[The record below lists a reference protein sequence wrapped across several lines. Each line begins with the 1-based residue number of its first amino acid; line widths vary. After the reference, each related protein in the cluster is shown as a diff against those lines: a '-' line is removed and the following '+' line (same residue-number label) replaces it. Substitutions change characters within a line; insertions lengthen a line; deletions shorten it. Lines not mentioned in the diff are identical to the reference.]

1 MADYTLS
8 AKVTAD
14 ISSLEKSFKSA
25 QDSAKSLQKSLD
37 SLDSGTGFKNLGSS
51 LDSVGSK
58 ISSVGDS
65 ISAVSDKVSSVG
77 DSMTAMFTAPI
88 VAGLISIVSATADI
102 EQSIGGVETLFKDS
116 SGTVIANA
124 KQAFSTVG
132 VSANQYMEQVT
143 SFSASLL
150 QSLGGDTAKAASYAD
165 RAMTDMADNA
175 NKFGTDIGSIQNAYQ
190 GFAKQNYTM
199 LDNLKLGYGGT
210 KEEMQRLI
218 SDASKMTDVQE
229 QLGITVDSSS
239 MSFDNVVNAISVMQQ
254 SLGIAGT
261 TSKEASTT
269 IWGSFNQMKAA
280 AIDFAATLG
289 QTDAD
294 VQAAFNNMYQSAV
307 TFANNVKGV
316 LQNIWDNLP
325 LTEFQKNLI
334 ATVAVA
340 GPVLAIFGRIG
351 GTIGGIT
358 EGFGDLAKGFGKL
371 SKWFGGLVT
380 SAGGLLPLLSGLIVP
395 LTIIAGVAVGIMAL
409 VEAFKQL
416 YANSES
422 FRNSIATLNETVSG
436 AFQQIVTAIQP
447 MIEPLKEMFSSIFD
461 ALVSLF
467 ETLLPYIIP
476 IITNIITIVAD
487 VITAIINIVTP
498 IITIISGIIQ
508 AMIDVISPIING
520 ILQVFVAVIEG
531 VTGLWS
537 AWSGTVGIIIEK
549 VAGKVQ
555 ELAGKIKDFLK
566 GAFDAVSGW
575 ASSIFGG
582 IADTITGAF
591 YGAMSGVKGIINSVI
606 NGMNGATGIMNK
618 IPGVSIP
625 KIPNLLHGTD
635 NWSGGFAR
643 MNEGG
648 RGELTYLPS
657 GTVVVPHDI
666 SMKYA
671 KEAGRSNNVVAI
683 SSGNDTSTILSAI
696 KSIADRP
703 TVLSVNGRRFAT
715 ATADDYSTVNSRN
728 DMIINR
734 MSGGL

>member
-37 SLDSGTGFKNLGSS
+37 SLDSGSAFKNLGSS
-51 LDSVGSK
+51 LDNVGSK

-88 VAGLISIVSATADI
+88 AAGLTSIVSATADI

-116 SGTVIANA
+116 AGTVIANA

-150 QSLGGDTAKAASYAD
+150 QSLGGDTNKAASYAD
-165 RAMTDMADNA
+165 RAMKDMADNA
-175 NKFGTDIGSIQNAYQ
+175 NKFGTDMESIQYAYQ

-218 SDASKMTDVQE
+218 ADASKMTDVQE
-229 QLGITVDSSS
+229 QLGVTVDSSS
-239 MSFDNVVNAISVMQQ
+239 MSFGNIVNAISVMQQ

-280 AIDFAATLG
+280 AVDFAATFG
-289 QTDAD
+289 QANADTDT
-294 VQAAFNNMYQSAV
+294 AFNNMYQSAM
-307 TFANNVKGV
+307 TFANNVKKV
-316 LQNIWDNLP
+316 LANIWDNLP
-325 LTEFQKNLI
+325 LAEYQKKLI

-340 GPVLAIFGRIG
+340 GPVLAILGRIG
-351 GTIGGIT
+351 GAIGGMASGIGAVT
-358 EGFGDLAKGFGKL
+358 KGFGSL
-371 SKWFGGLVT
+371 STWFGTLV
-380 SAGGLLPLLSGLIVP
+380 SNAGGLLPLLSQMAVP
-395 LTIIAGVAVGIMAL
+395 LLIIAGVAVGIMAL

-416 YANSES
+416 YSSSES
-422 FRNSIATLNETVSG
+422 FRNSVATLNETVSG
-436 AFQQIVTAIQP
+436 AFQQIMTAIQP
-447 MIEPLKEMFSSIFD
+447 MIEPLTEMFSSIFE
-461 ALVSLF
+461 AIVSLF
-467 ETLLPYIIP
+467 TTLLPIIIP
-476 IITNIITIVAD
+476 IITNIITVVAD

-508 AMIDVISPIING
+508 ATVDVISPIING
-520 ILQVFVAVIEG
+520 ILQVFATVIEG

-537 AWSGTVGIIIEK
+537 AWSSTVGGII
-549 VAGKVQ
+549 GKVTGVVQ
-555 ELAGKIKDFLK
+555 DAAGKIKDFFK
-566 GAFDAVSGW
+566 GAFDAVAGW

-582 IADTITGAF
+582 IANTITSAF
-591 YGAMSGVKGIINSVI
+591 SGAMSGVKGIINSVI

-671 KEAGRSNNVVAI
+671 REAGRSNNVVAI
-683 SSGNDTSTILSAI
+683 SSGNDTNVILSAI
-696 KSIADRP
+696 KSITDRP
-703 TVLSVNGRRFAT
+703 TVFNVNGRRFAV
-715 ATADDYSTVNSRN
+715 ATADDYSTVSNKR
-728 DMIINR
+728 DTIINR
-734 MSGGL
+734 MAGGQ

>member
-37 SLDSGTGFKNLGSS
+37 SLDSGSGFKNLGSS
-51 LDSVGSK
+51 LDNVGSK

-77 DSMTAMFTAPI
+77 ASMTGMFTMPI
-88 VAGLISIVSATADI
+88 VAGLTSIVSATADI
-102 EQSIGGVETLFKDS
+102 EQSIGGVETIFKDS
-116 SGTVIANA
+116 ASTVIANA
-124 KQAFSTVG
+124 KQAFATVG
-132 VSANQYMEQVT
+132 ISANEYMEQVT

-165 RAMTDMADNA
+165 RAMKDMADNA

-218 SDASKMTDVQE
+218 ADASKMTDVQE
-229 QLGITVDSSS
+229 QLGVTVDGTS
-239 MSFDNVVNAISVMQQ
+239 MSFGNIVNAISVTQASM
-254 SLGIAGT
+254 GIMGT
-261 TSKEASTT
+261 TAKEASTT
-269 IWGSFNQMKAA
+269 IWGSFNKMKAA
-280 AIDFAATLG
+280 ITDYQTALG
-289 QTDAD
+289 QSDSDTK
-294 VQAAFNNMYQSAV
+294 AAFDNMYQSAV
-307 TFANNVKGV
+307 NFATNVKGALKNV
-316 LQNIWDNLP
+316 WDNLP
-325 LTEFQKNLI
+325 LTEFQKTLI

-340 GPVLAIFGRIG
+340 GPVLFILGEIG
-351 GTIGGIT
+351 GSIGGIAI
-358 EGFGDLAKGFGKL
+358 GIGALAKGWGKL
-371 SKWFGGLVT
+371 ATGFGTMVT
-380 SAGGLLPLLSGLIVP
+380 NAGGLLPLLSGLVTP
-395 LTIIAGVAVGIMAL
+395 LLIISGVAVGIVAL
-409 VEAFKQL
+409 VTAFQNL
-416 YANSES
+416 YNSSES
-422 FRNSIATLNETVSG
+422 FRASVDTLVSTVQEKFG
-436 AFQQIVTAIQP
+436 QILAAIQP
-447 MIEPLKEMFSSIFD
+447 MIGPLQEAFTAIWE
-461 ALVSLF
+461 AIVGVF

-476 IITNIITIVAD
+476 IITNIISVVAD
-487 VITAIINIVTP
+487 VVTAVINIVTP
-498 IITIISGIIQ
+498 IVTVISGIIQ
-508 AMIDVISPIING
+508 AMVDAISPIING
-520 ILQVFVAVIEG
+520 IVQIFGAVIAG

-537 AWSGTVGIIIEK
+537 AWTGTVGGIIQQ
-549 VAGKVQ
+549 VSDKVQ
-555 ELAGKIKDFLK
+555 SVANNIKNFFK
-566 GAFDAVSGW
+566 GAFDAVAGW

-582 IADTITGAF
+582 IANTITGAF
-591 YGAMSGVKGIINSVI
+591 SGAMSGVRGIINSVI
-606 NGMNGATGIMNK
+606 NGLNGATGIMNK

-635 NWSGGFAR
+635 NWAGGFAR

-671 KEAGRSNNVVAI
+671 REAGQSNNVVAI
-683 SSGNDTSTILSAI
+683 SSGNDTNVILSAI

-703 TVLSVNGRRFAT
+703 TVLNVNGRRFAT
-715 ATADDYSTVNSRN
+715 ATADDYSTVNARN
-728 DMIINR
+728 DMIVNR
-734 MSGGL
+734 MRGGI

>member
-51 LDSVGSK
+51 LDNVGSK

-77 DSMTAMFTAPI
+77 DSMTAMFTGPI
-88 VAGLISIVSATADI
+88 VAGLTSIVSATADI

-116 SGTVIANA
+116 AGTVIANA
-124 KQAFSTVG
+124 NNAFATVG
-132 VSANQYMEQVT
+132 ISANEYMEQVT

-150 QSLGGDTAKAASYAD
+150 QSLGGDTAKAATYAD

-175 NKFGTDIGSIQNAYQ
+175 NKFGTDIETVQNAYQ
-190 GFAKQNYTM
+190 NFAKGNYVL

-210 KEEMQRLI
+210 KEEMQRLV
-218 SDASKMTDVQE
+218 SDTSKMTDIQE
-229 QLGITVDSSS
+229 QLGITVDGSSL
-239 MSFDNVVNAISVMQQ
+239 SFGNIVNAISVAQA
-254 SLGIAGT
+254 SLGIMGT

-269 IWGSFNQMKAA
+269 VWGSFNQMKAA
-280 AIDFAATLG
+280 VINYQASMG
-289 QTDAD
+289 QADAD
-294 VQAAFNNMYQSAV
+294 TKTTFDNMYQSV
-307 TFANNVKGV
+307 LTFANNVKAV

-325 LTEFQKNLI
+325 LTEYQKTLI

-340 GPVLAIFGRIG
+340 GPVLAILGRIG
-351 GTIGGIT
+351 GAIGGMASGIGAVT
-358 EGFGDLAKGFGKL
+358 KGFGSL
-371 SKWFGGLVT
+371 STWFGTLV
-380 SAGGLLPLLSGLIVP
+380 SNAGGLLPLLSGLVTP
-395 LTIIAGVAVGIMAL
+395 LLIIAGVAVGVVAL
-409 VEAFKQL
+409 VTAFKNL
-416 YANSES
+416 YNSSES
-422 FRNSIATLNETVSG
+422 FRASVDTLVSTVQEKFS
-436 AFQQIVTAIQP
+436 QILAAIQP
-447 MIEPLKEMFSSIFD
+447 MIEPIKEMFTAIWD
-461 ALVSLF
+461 AIVGVF

-476 IITNIITIVAD
+476 IITNIISIVAD

-508 AMIDVISPIING
+508 SMVDVISPIING
-520 ILQVFVAVIEG
+520 ILQVFAAVIEG
-531 VTGLWS
+531 ITGLWS
-537 AWSGTVGIIIEK
+537 TWSGTIGGIIQK
-549 VAGKVQ
+549 VTGVVQ
-555 ELAGKIKDFLK
+555 DGASKFKDFFK
-566 GAFDAVSGW
+566 GAFDAVAGW
-575 ASSIFGG
+575 ADSTFGG
-582 IADTITGAF
+582 IADTISSNF
-591 YGAMSGVKGIINSVI
+591 SKAMSGVKDIINAVI
-606 NGMNGATGIMNK
+606 NGMNSATGIMNK

-635 NWSGGFAR
+635 NWSGGLAR

-671 KEAGRSNNVVAI
+671 REAGRSNNVVAI

-703 TVLSVNGRRFAT
+703 TVLNVNGRRFAV
-715 ATADDYSTVNSRN
+715 ATADDYSTVSNKRDTIISR
-728 DMIINR
+728 MA
-734 MSGGL
+734 GGQ

>member
-37 SLDSGTGFKNLGSS
+37 SLDTGSGFKNLGSS
-51 LDSVGSK
+51 LDNVGSK

-88 VAGLISIVSATADI
+88 AAGLTSIVSATADI

-116 SGTVIANA
+116 AGTVMANA
-124 KQAFSTVG
+124 NKAFATVG

-165 RAMTDMADNA
+165 RAMKDMADNA
-175 NKFGTDIGSIQNAYQ
+175 NKFGTDMESIQYAYQ

-218 SDASKMTDVQE
+218 SDASKMTGIQE
-229 QLGITVDSSS
+229 QLGVTVDGTS
-239 MSFDNVVNAISVMQQ
+239 MSFGNIVNAISVMQQ

-280 AIDFAATLG
+280 AIDFSASLG

-294 VQAAFNNMYQSAV
+294 TKASFDNMYQSAL

-316 LQNIWDNLP
+316 LKNIWDNLP
-325 LTEFQKNLI
+325 LAEYQKTLI

-340 GPVLAIFGRIG
+340 GPVLSILGRIG
-351 GTIGGIT
+351 GAIGNIT
-358 EGFGDLAKGFGKL
+358 EGFGDLLKHIGSLASGFG
-371 SKWFGGLVT
+371 SLV
-380 SAGGLLPLLSGLIVP
+380 SDAGGLLPLLSQMAVP
-395 LTIIAGVAVGIMAL
+395 LLIIAGVAVGIMAL
-409 VEAFKQL
+409 VQAFQQL
-416 YANSES
+416 YANSEG
-422 FRNSIATLNETVSG
+422 FRNSVATLSETVSG
-436 AFQQIVTAIQP
+436 AFQQIMTAIQP
-447 MIEPLKEMFSSIFD
+447 MIEPLTEMFSSIFD

-467 ETLLPYIIP
+467 TTLLPIIIP
-476 IITNIITIVAD
+476 IITNIVTVVAD

-520 ILQVFVAVIEG
+520 IVQVFAAVIEG
-531 VTGLWS
+531 ITGLWS
-537 AWSGTVGIIIEK
+537 AWSGTVGGIIEK

-555 ELAGKIKDFLK
+555 EVAGKIKDFFK

-582 IADTITGAF
+582 IANTITSAF
-591 YGAMSGVKGIINSVI
+591 SGAMAGVRGIINGVI
-606 NGMNGATGIMNK
+606 NGLNSATGIMNK
-618 IPGVSIP
+618 IPGVSVP

-703 TVLSVNGRRFAT
+703 TILNVNGRRFAT

>member
-14 ISSLEKSFKSA
+14 ISSLEKSFQSA
-25 QDSAKSLQKSLD
+25 QDKAKSLQKSLD
-37 SLDSGTGFKNLGSS
+37 SLDSGTSFKNLGSS
-51 LDSVGSK
+51 LNNVGSK

-65 ISAVSDKVSSVG
+65 ISKVSDKVSSVG
-77 DSMTAMFTAPI
+77 DSMTGMFTAPI
-88 VAGLISIVSATADI
+88 VAGLTSIVSATADI

-116 SGTVIANA
+116 ANQVVMNA
-124 KQAFSTVG
+124 TQAFATVG
-132 VSANQYMEQVT
+132 VSSNEYMEQVT

-165 RAMTDMADNA
+165 RAMTDMSDNA
-175 NKFGTDIGSIQNAYQ
+175 NKFGTDIENVQNAYQ
-190 GFAKQNYTM
+190 GFAKANYTM

-218 SDASKMTDVQE
+218 SDASKMKDVQE
-229 QLGITVDSSS
+229 ELGVTVDAGS
-239 MSFDNVVNAISVMQQ
+239 MSFGNIVNAISVMQK
-254 SLGIAGT
+254 SLGVTGT
-261 TSKEASTT
+261 TAKEASSTV
-269 IWGSFNQMKAA
+269 WGSFNQMKAS
-280 AIDFAATLG
+280 AIDFAASLG
-289 QTDAD
+289 QEDAAVEVTFD
-294 VQAAFNNMYQSAV
+294 NMYQSAM

-316 LQNIWDNLP
+316 LANVWDNLP
-325 LTEFQKNLI
+325 LTEFQKTLI

-340 GPVLAIFGRIG
+340 GPVLAILGKIG
-351 GTIGGIT
+351 GAIGGMTSGIGALT
-358 EGFGDLAKGFGKL
+358 KGFGSISTGFGTML
-371 SKWFGGLVT
+371 SN
-380 SAGGLLPLLSGLIVP
+380 AGGLMPLLSGLTTP
-395 LTIIAGVAVGIMAL
+395 LLIIAGVAVGVVAL
-409 VEAFKQL
+409 VTAFQNL
-416 YANSES
+416 YNSSEE
-422 FRNSIATLNETVSG
+422 FRNSIAALKDMASM

-447 MIEPLKEMFSSIFD
+447 MIEPLKEMFTAIWD
-461 ALVSLF
+461 AIVGVF
-467 ETLLPYIIP
+467 EALLPYVVP
-476 IITNIITIVAD
+476 IITNIIVIVAD

-520 ILQVFVAVIEG
+520 IVQIFGAVIEG

-537 AWSGTVGIIIEK
+537 AWSGTVGGIIQK
-549 VAGKVQ
+549 VADKVQ
-555 ELAGKIKDFLK
+555 DVAGKIKDFFK

-591 YGAMSGVKGIINSVI
+591 SGAMSGVKGIINSVI
-606 NGMNGATGIMNK
+606 DGLNGATGIMNK

-635 NWSGGFAR
+635 NWAGGFAR

-657 GTVVVPHDI
+657 GTVVVPHDV

-671 KEAGRSNNVVAI
+671 REAGQNNNVVAI
-683 SSGNDTSTILSAI
+683 SSGNDTNVILSAI

-703 TVLSVNGRRFAT
+703 NVFNVNGRRFAV
-715 ATADDYSTVNSRN
+715 ATADDYSTVNARN
-728 DMIINR
+728 DMIVNR
-734 MSGGL
+734 MSGGI

>member
-1 MADYTLS
+1 MANYTLS

-37 SLDSGTGFKNLGSS
+37 SLDSGNGFKKLGAG

-58 ISSVGDS
+58 ISSVGDG
-65 ISAVSDKVSSVG
+65 ISALSDKVSSIG
-77 DSMTAMFTAPI
+77 GSMTGVFTAPI
-88 VAGLISIVSATADI
+88 AAGLTSIVSATADI

-116 SGTVIANA
+116 AGTVIANA
-124 KQAFSTVG
+124 KKAFSTVG

-150 QSLGGDTAKAASYAD
+150 QSLGGDTEKAASYAD
-165 RAMTDMADNA
+165 RAMQDMADNA
-175 NKFGTDIGSIQNAYQ
+175 NKFGTDIESIQYAYQ
-190 GFAKQNYTM
+190 GFAKANYTM

-229 QLGITVDSSS
+229 QLGVTVDATS
-239 MSFDNVVNAISVMQQ
+239 MSFGNIVNAISVVQA
-254 SLGIAGT
+254 SLGIMGT

-269 IWGSFNQMKAA
+269 VWGSFNQMKAA
-280 AIDFAATLG
+280 AIDYQASMG
-289 QTDAD
+289 QADAD
-294 VQAAFNNMYQSAV
+294 TEAAFNNMYQSAV
-307 TFANNVKGV
+307 TFANNVKAV
-316 LQNIWDNLP
+316 LKNVWDNLP
-325 LTEFQKNLI
+325 LAEYQKTLI

-340 GPVLAIFGRIG
+340 GPVLLVLGQIG
-351 GTIGGIT
+351 GAIGGMASGIGAVVQ
-358 EGFGDLAKGFGKL
+358 GFGQLAT
-371 SKWFGGLVT
+371 WFGTLVT
-380 SAGGLLPLLSGLIVP
+380 NAGGLLPLLSGLVAP
-395 LTIIAGVAVGIMAL
+395 LLAISGVAVGVMAL

-416 YANSES
+416 YANSEG
-422 FRNSIATLNETVSG
+422 FRNSVATLYETLSG
-436 AFQQIVTAIQP
+436 AFQQIMTAIQP
-447 MIEPLKEMFSSIFD
+447 MIEPLKEMFSSLFD

-467 ETLLPYIIP
+467 STLLPIIVP
-476 IITNIITIVAD
+476 IITSIVSVVAD
-487 VITAIINIVTP
+487 VISTIISIVSP
-498 IITIISGIIQ
+498 IVTIISGIIQ
-508 AMIDVISPIING
+508 AMVDVISPIING
-520 ILQVFVAVIEG
+520 IVQVF
-531 VTGLWS
+531 
-537 AWSGTVGIIIEK
+537 GTVFASVSNVVSSAVGAITGVIQTIT
-549 VAGKVQ
+549 GKVQ
-555 ELAGKIKDFLK
+555 AVADSVKNFFK
-566 GAFDAVSGW
+566 GAFDAVAGW

-582 IADTITGAF
+582 IASTITNAF
-591 YGAMSGVKGIINSVI
+591 SSAMAGVKGIINGVI
-606 NGMNGATGIMNK
+606 NGVNGATGLMNK
-618 IPGVSIP
+618 IPGVNIP

-635 NWSGGFAR
+635 NWAGGLAR

-683 SSGNDTSTILSAI
+683 SSGNDTSVILSAI

-703 TVLSVNGRRFAT
+703 TVLNVNGRRFAT
-715 ATADDYSTVNSRN
+715 ATANDYSTVNKRN
-728 DMIINR
+728 DMIVNR

>member
-1 MADYTLS
+1 MANYTLS

-37 SLDSGTGFKNLGSS
+37 SLDSGNGFKKLGAGI
-51 LDSVGSK
+51 DSVGSK
-58 ISSVGDS
+58 ISSVGDG
-65 ISAVSDKVSSVG
+65 ISALSDKVSSIG
-77 DSMTAMFTAPI
+77 DSMTGMFTAPI
-88 VAGLISIVSATADI
+88 AAGLTSIVAATADI

-116 SGTVIANA
+116 AGAVIANA
-124 KQAFSTVG
+124 NKAFTTVG
-132 VSANQYMEQVT
+132 VSANEYMEQVT

-165 RAMTDMADNA
+165 RAMQDMADNA
-175 NKFGTDIGSIQNAYQ
+175 NKFGTDIGSIQYAYQ
-190 GFAKQNYTM
+190 GFAKANYTM

-229 QLGITVDSSS
+229 QLGITVDSTS
-239 MSFDNVVNAISVMQQ
+239 MSFGNIVNAISVVQA
-254 SLGIAGT
+254 SLGIMGT

-269 IWGSFNQMKAA
+269 VWGSFNQMKAS
-280 AIDFAATLG
+280 AIDFAASLG
-289 QTDAD
+289 QKDAD
-294 VQAAFNNMYQSAV
+294 IQASFNNMYQSAV

-316 LQNIWDNLP
+316 LQNVWDNLP
-325 LTEFQKNLI
+325 LTEYQKTLI

-340 GPVLAIFGRIG
+340 GPVLSVLGRIG
-351 GTIGGIT
+351 VAIGGMASGIGAVT
-358 EGFGDLAKGFGKL
+358 QGFGQLAT
-371 SKWFGGLVT
+371 WFGTLLTNV
-380 SAGGLLPLLSGLIVP
+380 GGLLPLLSGLVAP
-395 LTIIAGVAVGIMAL
+395 LLIISGVAVGVMAL

-416 YANSES
+416 YANSEG
-422 FRNSIATLNETVSG
+422 FRNSVATLYETLSG
-436 AFQQIVTAIQP
+436 AFQQIMTAIQP
-447 MIEPLKEMFSSIFD
+447 MIEPLMEMFSSLYN

-467 ETLLPYIIP
+467 STLLPIIVP
-476 IITNIITIVAD
+476 ILTNIIAIVAD
-487 VITAIINIVTP
+487 VITSIINIVSP
-498 IITIISGIIQ
+498 IVTVISGIIQ
-508 AMIDVISPIING
+508 ALVDVIGPIING
-520 ILQVFVAVIEG
+520 IVQVFGAAVNG
-531 VTGLWS
+531 VTEIWQ
-537 AWSGTVGIIIEK
+537 AWSSTISGIIEK
-549 VAGKVQ
+549 VTGVVQ
-555 ELAGKIKDFLK
+555 DAANNIKDFFK
-566 GAFDAVSGW
+566 GAFDAVAGW

-582 IADTITGAF
+582 IAGTITNAF
-591 YGAMSGVKGIINSVI
+591 SSAMAGVRGIINGVI
-606 NGMNGATGIMNK
+606 NGLNGATGLMNK
-618 IPGVSIP
+618 IPGVNIP

-635 NWSGGFAR
+635 NWAGGLAR

-683 SSGNDTSTILSAI
+683 SSGNDTNVILSAI

-703 TVLSVNGRRFAT
+703 TVLNVNGRRFAV
-715 ATADDYSTVNSRN
+715 ATANDYSTVNKRN
-728 DMIINR
+728 DMIVNR

>member
-37 SLDSGTGFKNLGSS
+37 SLDSGSSFKNLGSS
-51 LDSVGSK
+51 LDNVGSK

-65 ISAVSDKVSSVG
+65 ISAVSDKVSSIG

-88 VAGLISIVSATADI
+88 VAGLTSIVSATADI

-116 SGTVIANA
+116 AGTVIANA
-124 KQAFSTVG
+124 KQAFNTVG
-132 VSANQYMEQVT
+132 ISANEYMEQVT

-150 QSLGGDTAKAASYAD
+150 QSLGGDTAKAAAYAD

-175 NKFGTDIGSIQNAYQ
+175 NKFGTDIETVQNAYQ
-190 GFAKQNYTM
+190 NFAKGNYVL

-229 QLGITVDSSS
+229 QLGVTVDGTS
-239 MSFDNVVNAISVMQQ
+239 MSFGNIVNAISVVQA
-254 SLGIAGT
+254 SLGIMGT

-269 IWGSFNQMKAA
+269 IWGSFNKMKAA
-280 AIDFAATLG
+280 ITDYQTALG
-289 QTDAD
+289 QSDSDTK
-294 VQAAFNNMYQSAV
+294 AAFDNMYQSAV
-307 TFANNVKGV
+307 TFANNVKAA
-316 LQNIWDNLP
+316 LQNVWDNLP
-325 LTEFQKNLI
+325 LTEFQKTLI

-340 GPVLAIFGRIG
+340 GPVLSILGRIG
-351 GTIGGIT
+351 GAIGGMASGIGALT
-358 EGFGDLAKGFGKL
+358 KGWGKMAT
-371 SKWFGGLVT
+371 WFGTML
-380 SAGGLLPLLSGLIVP
+380 SNAGGLLPLLSGLVTP
-395 LTIIAGVAVGIMAL
+395 LLIISGVAVGITAL
-409 VEAFKQL
+409 V
-416 YANSES
+416 
-422 FRNSIATLNETVSG
+422 T
-436 AFQQIVTAIQP
+436 AFQNLYNSSETFRTSVDTLVSTVQEKFAQILTAIQP
-447 MIEPLKEMFSSIFD
+447 MIEPLKEMFTSIWD
-461 ALVSLF
+461 AIVGVF

-476 IITNIITIVAD
+476 IITNIISVVAD

-520 ILQVFVAVIEG
+520 IVQIFGAVIAG

-537 AWSGTVGIIIEK
+537 TWSGTVGGIIQK

-555 ELAGKIKDFLK
+555 EVAGKIKDFFK
-566 GAFDAVSGW
+566 GAFDAVAGW
-575 ASSIFGG
+575 ASSTFGG
-582 IADTITGAF
+582 IADTISEAF
-591 YGAMSGVKGIINSVI
+591 SRAMGGVKGIINRVI
-606 NGMNGATGIMNK
+606 NGLNGATGIMNK

-635 NWSGGFAR
+635 NWAGGFAR

-671 KEAGRSNNVVAI
+671 REAGQSNNVVAI
-683 SSGNDTSTILSAI
+683 SSGNDTNVILSAI

-703 TVLSVNGRRFAT
+703 NVFNVNGRRFAV
-715 ATADDYSTVNSRN
+715 ATADDYSTVNTRN

-734 MSGGL
+734 MSGGI

>member
-14 ISSLEKSFKSA
+14 ISALEKSFKSA

-37 SLDSGTGFKNLGSS
+37 SLDSGNGFKNLGAG

-58 ISSVGDS
+58 ISSVGEG
-65 ISAVSDKVSSVG
+65 ISALSDKVSSIG
-77 DSMTAMFTAPI
+77 DSMTGMFTAPI
-88 VAGLISIVSATADI
+88 VAGLTSIVSATADI

-116 SGTVIANA
+116 AGAVVMNA
-124 KQAFSTVG
+124 TQAFETVG
-132 VSANQYMEQVT
+132 VSANEYMEQVT

-150 QSLGGDTAKAASYAD
+150 QSLGGDTAQAASYAD
-165 RAMTDMADNA
+165 RAMRDMADNA
-175 NKFGTDIGSIQNAYQ
+175 NKFGTDIESIQYTYQ
-190 GFAKQNYTM
+190 GFAKANYTM

-229 QLGITVDSSS
+229 QLGITVDGTS
-239 MSFDNVVNAISVMQQ
+239 MSFANIVDAISVVQAH
-254 SLGIAGT
+254 LGVMGT

-269 IWGSFNQMKAA
+269 IWGSFSQMKAS
-280 AIDFAATLG
+280 AIDFAASLG
-289 QTDAD
+289 QEN
-294 VQAAFNNMYQSAV
+294 AAIEVTFNNMYQSAV
-307 TFANNVKGV
+307 TFANNVKGA
-316 LQNIWDNLP
+316 LQNVWDNLP
-325 LTEFQKNLI
+325 LTEYQKTLI

-340 GPVLAIFGRIG
+340 GPVLSVLGRIG
-351 GTIGGIT
+351 GAIGNIT
-358 EGFGDLAKGFGKL
+358 EGFGGLLKHIGSLASG
-371 SKWFGGLVT
+371 FGGLIS
-380 SAGGLLPLLSGLIVP
+380 SAGGLFPLLSQIAGP
-395 LTIIAGVAVGIMAL
+395 LLIIAGVSVGVMAL

-416 YANSES
+416 YASSEE
-422 FRNSIATLNETVSG
+422 FRNSIAALKDMASM
-436 AFQQIVTAIQP
+436 AFQQILAAVQP
-447 MIEPLKEMFSSIFD
+447 MIEPLKEAFSSVFE

-467 ETLLPYIIP
+467 TTLLPIIVP
-476 IITNIITIVAD
+476 IITNIIVIVAD
-487 VITAIINIVTP
+487 VITAIINIVSP
-498 IITIISGIIQ
+498 IVTIISGIIQ
-508 AMIDVISPIING
+508 ALVDAISPIING
-520 ILQVFVAVIEG
+520 ILKVFGTVVEG

-537 AWSGTVGIIIEK
+537 TWSGTVGGIIERF
-549 VAGKVQ
+549 AGKVQ
-555 ELAGKIKDFLK
+555 EVANKIKDFFK
-566 GAFDAVSGW
+566 GAFDAVAGW

-582 IADTITGAF
+582 IADTISGAF
-591 YGAMSGVKGIINSVI
+591 SRAMAGVKGVINAVI

-635 NWSGGFAR
+635 NWAGGFAR

-671 KEAGRSNNVVAI
+671 REAGRSNNVVAI
-683 SSGNDTSTILSAI
+683 SSGNDTNVILSAI
-696 KSIADRP
+696 KTIANRP
-703 TVLSVNGRRFAT
+703 TVLNVNGRRFAV
-715 ATADDYSTVNSRN
+715 ATVGDYSTVNERN
-728 DMIINR
+728 DMIVNR

>member
-1 MADYTLS
+1 MANYTLS

-37 SLDSGTGFKNLGSS
+37 SLDSGKGFKNLGAG

-58 ISSVGDS
+58 ISSVGDG
-65 ISAVSDKVSSVG
+65 ISALSDKVSSIG
-77 DSMTAMFTAPI
+77 GSMTGMFTAPI
-88 VAGLISIVSATADI
+88 AAGLTSIVSATADI

-116 SGTVIANA
+116 AGTVIANA
-124 KQAFSTVG
+124 KKAFSTVG

-150 QSLGGDTAKAASYAD
+150 QSLGGDTEKAASYAD
-165 RAMTDMADNA
+165 RAMQDMADNA
-175 NKFGTDIGSIQNAYQ
+175 NKFGTDIESIQYAYQ
-190 GFAKQNYTM
+190 NFAKANYTL

-229 QLGITVDSSS
+229 QLGVTVDATS
-239 MSFDNVVNAISVMQQ
+239 MSFGNIVNAISVVQA
-254 SLGIAGT
+254 SLGIMGT

-269 IWGSFNQMKAA
+269 VWGSFNQMKAA
-280 AIDFAATLG
+280 VIDYQASMG
-289 QTDAD
+289 QADAD
-294 VQAAFNNMYQSAV
+294 TEAAFNNMYQSAV
-307 TFANNVKGV
+307 TFSNNVKGV
-316 LQNIWDNLP
+316 LKNVWDNLP
-325 LTEFQKNLI
+325 LTEYQKTLI

-340 GPVLAIFGRIG
+340 GPVLSILGGIG
-351 GTIGGIT
+351 GAIGGMASGIGAVT
-358 EGFGDLAKGFGKL
+358 QGFGQLAT
-371 SKWFGGLVT
+371 WFGTLLT
-380 SAGGLLPLLSGLIVP
+380 NAGGLLPLLSGLVAP
-395 LTIIAGVAVGIMAL
+395 LLAISGVAVGVMAL

-416 YANSES
+416 YANSEG
-422 FRNSIATLNETVSG
+422 FRNSVATLYETVSG
-436 AFQQIVTAIQP
+436 AFQQIMTAIQP
-447 MIEPLKEMFSSIFD
+447 MIEPLMEMFSSLYN

-467 ETLLPYIIP
+467 STLLPIIVP
-476 IITNIITIVAD
+476 ILTNIIAIVAD
-487 VITAIINIVTP
+487 VISSIINIVSP
-498 IITIISGIIQ
+498 IVTVISGIIQ
-508 AMIDVISPIING
+508 ALVDVISPIING
-520 ILQVFVAVIEG
+520 IVQVFGAAVEG
-531 VTGLWS
+531 VTEIWR
-537 AWSGTVGIIIEK
+537 AWSDTVGGIIQK
-549 VAGKVQ
+549 VTGVVQ
-555 ELAGKIKDFLK
+555 DAANNIKNFFK
-566 GAFDAVSGW
+566 GAFDAVAGW

-582 IADTITGAF
+582 IASTITNAF
-591 YGAMSGVKGIINSVI
+591 SSAMAGVKGIINGVI
-606 NGMNGATGIMNK
+606 NGVNGATGLMNK
-618 IPGVSIP
+618 IPGVNIP

-635 NWSGGFAR
+635 NWAGGLAR

-683 SSGNDTSTILSAI
+683 SSGNDTNVILSAI

-703 TVLSVNGRRFAT
+703 TILNVNGRRFAT
-715 ATADDYSTVNSRN
+715 ATANDYSTVNKRN
-728 DMIINR
+728 DMIVNR

>member
-37 SLDSGTGFKNLGSS
+37 SLDSGSSFKNLGSS

-77 DSMTAMFTAPI
+77 ASMTGMFTAPI
-88 VAGLISIVSATADI
+88 AAGLTSIVSATADI

-116 SGTVIANA
+116 AGTVIANA
-124 KQAFSTVG
+124 KQAFATVG
-132 VSANQYMEQVT
+132 ISANEYMEQVT

-165 RAMTDMADNA
+165 RAMRDMADNA

-190 GFAKQNYTM
+190 DFAKGNYTL

-218 SDASKMTDVQE
+218 SDTSKMKDIQE
-229 QLGITVDSSS
+229 QLGITVDGSS
-239 MSFDNVVNAISVMQQ
+239 MSFGNIVNAVSVAQA
-254 SLGIAGT
+254 SLGIMGT

-269 IWGSFNQMKAA
+269 IWGSFNKMKASV
-280 AIDFAATLG
+280 IDYQATMG
-289 QTDAD
+289 QAD
-294 VQAAFNNMYQSAV
+294 GDTKTAFDNMYQSA
-307 TFANNVKGV
+307 TNFANNVKKV
-316 LQNIWDNLP
+316 LANIWDNLP
-325 LTEFQKNLI
+325 LTEFQKKLI
-334 ATVAVA
+334 VTVAVA
-340 GPVLAIFGRIG
+340 GPVLAILGQIG
-351 GTIGGIT
+351 GAIGGIASGIGALT
-358 EGFGDLAKGFGKL
+358 KGWGKLATGFGT
-371 SKWFGGLVT
+371 LVT
-380 SAGGLLPLLSGLIVP
+380 NAGGLLPLLSGLVTP
-395 LTIIAGVAVGIMAL
+395 LLIISGVAVGVVAL
-409 VEAFKQL
+409 VTAFQNL
-416 YANSES
+416 YNSSES
-422 FRNSIATLNETVSG
+422 FRSSVDTLVSTVQEKFG
-436 AFQQIVTAIQP
+436 QILAAIQP
-447 MIEPLKEMFSSIFD
+447 MIEPIQEMFSAIWD
-461 ALVSLF
+461 AIVGVF
-467 ETLLPYIIP
+467 EALLPYIIP
-476 IITNIITIVAD
+476 IITNIVTVVAD
-487 VITAIINIVTP
+487 VITAVINIVTP

-520 ILQVFVAVIEG
+520 IVQVFGAVIEG
-531 VTGLWS
+531 VTGLWA
-537 AWSGTVGIIIEK
+537 AWSGTVGGIIEK

-555 ELAGKIKDFLK
+555 EVAGKIKDFFK
-566 GAFDAVSGW
+566 GAFDAVAGW

-582 IADTITGAF
+582 IADTISSAF
-591 YGAMSGVKGIINSVI
+591 SGAMNGVKGIINTVI

-671 KEAGRSNNVVAI
+671 RESGQSNNVVAI
-683 SSGNDTSTILSAI
+683 SSGNDTNVILSAI
-696 KSIADRP
+696 KSIANRP
-703 TVLSVNGRRFAT
+703 IVLNVNGRRFAT
-715 ATADDYSTVNSRN
+715 ATADDYSTVSNRR
-728 DMIINR
+728 DTIINR
-734 MSGGL
+734 MAGGQ

>member
-1 MADYTLS
+1 MANYTLS

-37 SLDSGTGFKNLGSS
+37 SLDSGKGFKNLGAG

-58 ISSVGDS
+58 ISSVGDG
-65 ISAVSDKVSSVG
+65 ISALSDKVSSIG
-77 DSMTAMFTAPI
+77 DSMTGMFTAPI
-88 VAGLISIVSATADI
+88 AAGLTSIVAATADI

-116 SGTVIANA
+116 AGAVVANA
-124 KQAFSTVG
+124 NKAFTTVG

-150 QSLGGDTAKAASYAD
+150 QSLGGDTEKAASYAD
-165 RAMTDMADNA
+165 RAMQDMADNA
-175 NKFGTDIGSIQNAYQ
+175 NKFGTDIGSIQYAYQ
-190 GFAKQNYTM
+190 GFAKANYTM

-229 QLGITVDSSS
+229 QLGITVDGTS
-239 MSFDNVVNAISVMQQ
+239 MSFGNIVNAISVVQA
-254 SLGIAGT
+254 SLGIMGT

-269 IWGSFNQMKAA
+269 VWGSFNQMKAA
-280 AIDFAATLG
+280 AIDFAASLG
-289 QTDAD
+289 QKDAD
-294 VQAAFNNMYQSAV
+294 IQTAFNNMYQSAV

-316 LQNIWDNLP
+316 LQNVWDNLP
-325 LTEFQKNLI
+325 LTEYQKTLI

-340 GPVLAIFGRIG
+340 GPVLSILGRIG
-351 GTIGGIT
+351 GAIGGMASGIGAVT
-358 EGFGDLAKGFGKL
+358 QGFGQLAT
-371 SKWFGGLVT
+371 WFGTLVT
-380 SAGGLLPLLSGLIVP
+380 NAGGLLPLLSGLIAP
-395 LTIIAGVAVGIMAL
+395 LTIIAGVSVGVMAL

-416 YANSES
+416 YANSEG
-422 FRNSIATLNETVSG
+422 FRNSVATLYETLSG
-436 AFQQIVTAIQP
+436 AFQQIMTAIQP
-447 MIEPLKEMFSSIFD
+447 MIEPLMEMFSSLYD

-467 ETLLPYIIP
+467 STLLPIIVP
-476 IITNIITIVAD
+476 ILTNIIAIVAD
-487 VITAIINIVTP
+487 VISSIIAIVSPIVTVISGIVQALVDVIVP
-498 IITIISGIIQ
+498 IVNGIVQVFGAAVEGVTEIWRAWSSTISGII
-508 AMIDVISPIING
+508 
-520 ILQVFVAVIEG
+520 EK
-531 VTGLWS
+531 VTG
-537 AWSGTVGIIIEK
+537 V
-549 VAGKVQ
+549 VQ
-555 ELAGKIKDFLK
+555 DAANNIKNFFK
-566 GAFDAVSGW
+566 GAFDAVAGW

-582 IADTITGAF
+582 IASTITNAF
-591 YGAMSGVKGIINSVI
+591 SSAMAGVKGIINGVI
-606 NGMNGATGIMNK
+606 NGVNGATGLMNK
-618 IPGVSIP
+618 IPGVNIP

-635 NWSGGFAR
+635 NWAGGLAR

-683 SSGNDTSTILSAI
+683 SSGNDTNVILSAI

-703 TVLSVNGRRFAT
+703 TVLNVNGRRFAV
-715 ATADDYSTVNSRN
+715 ATANDYSTVNKRN
-728 DMIINR
+728 DMIVNR

>member
-14 ISSLEKSFKSA
+14 ISALEKSFKSA

-37 SLDSGTGFKNLGSS
+37 SLDSGNGFKNLGAG

-58 ISSVGDS
+58 ISSVGEG
-65 ISAVSDKVSSVG
+65 ISALSDKVSSIG
-77 DSMTAMFTAPI
+77 DSMTGMFTAPI
-88 VAGLISIVSATADI
+88 VAGLTSIVSATADI

-116 SGTVIANA
+116 AGAVVMNA
-124 KQAFSTVG
+124 TQAFETVG
-132 VSANQYMEQVT
+132 VSANEYMEQVT

-150 QSLGGDTAKAASYAD
+150 QSLGGDTAQAASYAD
-165 RAMTDMADNA
+165 RAMRDMADNA
-175 NKFGTDIGSIQNAYQ
+175 NKFGTDIESIQYTYQ
-190 GFAKQNYTM
+190 GFAKANYTM

-229 QLGITVDSSS
+229 QLGITVDGTS
-239 MSFDNVVNAISVMQQ
+239 MSFANIVDAISVVQAH
-254 SLGIAGT
+254 LGVMGT

-269 IWGSFNQMKAA
+269 IWGSFSQMKAS
-280 AIDFAATLG
+280 AIDFAASLG
-289 QTDAD
+289 QEN
-294 VQAAFNNMYQSAV
+294 AAIEVTFNNMYQSAV
-307 TFANNVKGV
+307 TFANNVKGALKNV
-316 LQNIWDNLP
+316 WDNLP
-325 LTEFQKNLI
+325 LTEYQKTLI

-340 GPVLAIFGRIG
+340 GPVLSVLGRIG
-351 GTIGGIT
+351 GAIGNIT
-358 EGFGDLAKGFGKL
+358 EGFGGLLKHIGSLASG
-371 SKWFGGLVT
+371 FGGLIS
-380 SAGGLLPLLSGLIVP
+380 SAGGLFPLLSQIAGP
-395 LTIIAGVAVGIMAL
+395 LLIIAGVSVGVMAL

-416 YANSES
+416 YASSEE
-422 FRNSIATLNETVSG
+422 FRNSIAALKDMASM
-436 AFQQIVTAIQP
+436 AFQQILAAVQP
-447 MIEPLKEMFSSIFD
+447 MIEPLKEAFSSVFE

-467 ETLLPYIIP
+467 TTLLPIIVP
-476 IITNIITIVAD
+476 IITNIIVIVAD
-487 VITAIINIVTP
+487 VITAIINIVSP
-498 IITIISGIIQ
+498 IVTIISGIIQ
-508 AMIDVISPIING
+508 ALVDAISPIING
-520 ILQVFVAVIEG
+520 ILKVFGTVVEG

-537 AWSGTVGIIIEK
+537 TWSGTVGGIIERF
-549 VAGKVQ
+549 AGKVQ
-555 ELAGKIKDFLK
+555 EVANKIKDFFK
-566 GAFDAVSGW
+566 GAFDAVAGW

-582 IADTITGAF
+582 IADTISGAF
-591 YGAMSGVKGIINSVI
+591 SRAMAGVKGVINAVI

-635 NWSGGFAR
+635 NWAGGFAR

-671 KEAGRSNNVVAI
+671 REAGRSNNVVAI
-683 SSGNDTSTILSAI
+683 SSGNDTNVILSAI
-696 KSIADRP
+696 KTIANRP
-703 TVLSVNGRRFAT
+703 TVLNVNGRRFAM
-715 ATADDYSTVNSRN
+715 ATADDYSTVNERN
-728 DMIINR
+728 DMIVNR

>member
-14 ISSLEKSFKSA
+14 ISSLEKSFQSA

-37 SLDSGTGFKNLGSS
+37 SLDSGTSFKNLGSS

-65 ISAVSDKVSSVG
+65 ISAISDKVSSVG
-77 DSMTAMFTAPI
+77 DSMTAMFTMPI
-88 VAGLISIVSATADI
+88 VAGLTSIVSATADI

-116 SGTVIANA
+116 AGTVIANA

-132 VSANQYMEQVT
+132 ISANEYMEQVT

-150 QSLGGDTAKAASYAD
+150 QSLGGDTNKAASYAD
-165 RAMTDMADNA
+165 RAMRDMADNA
-175 NKFGTDIGSIQNAYQ
+175 NKFGTDIESIQNAYQ
-190 GFAKQNYTM
+190 GFAKGNYTM

-229 QLGITVDSSS
+229 QLGVTVDSSS

-254 SLGIAGT
+254 SLDITGT

-269 IWGSFNQMKAA
+269 IWGSFDQMKAA
-280 AIDFAATLG
+280 AIDFSASLG
-289 QTDAD
+289 QTDGD
-294 VQAAFNNMYQSAV
+294 TKTAFDNMYQSAV
-307 TFANNVKGV
+307 TFANNVKAV
-316 LQNIWDNLP
+316 LKNVWDNLP
-325 LTEFQKNLI
+325 LTEFQKTLI

-340 GPVLAIFGRIG
+340 GPVLSILGRIG
-351 GTIGGIT
+351 SAIGGMSSGIGAVT
-358 EGFGDLAKGFGKL
+358 KGFGAISTGFGTML
-371 SKWFGGLVT
+371 SN
-380 SAGGLLPLLSGLIVP
+380 AGGLMPLLSGLTTP
-395 LTIIAGVAVGIMAL
+395 LLIIAGVAVGIVAL
-409 VEAFKQL
+409 VTAFKNL
-416 YANSES
+416 YNSSEE
-422 FRNSIATLNETVSG
+422 FRNSIAALKDMASM

-447 MIEPLKEMFSSIFD
+447 MIEPLKEMFTAIWD
-461 ALVSLF
+461 AIVGVF
-467 ETLLPYIIP
+467 EALLPYVVP
-476 IITNIITIVAD
+476 IITNIIVIVAD

-520 ILQVFVAVIEG
+520 ILQIFGAVIAG

-537 AWSGTVGIIIEK
+537 TWSGTIGGIIQK
-549 VAGKVQ
+549 VADKVQ
-555 ELAGKIKDFLK
+555 DVAGKIKDFFK
-566 GAFDAVSGW
+566 GAFDSVAGW
-575 ASSIFGG
+575 ASSTFGG
-582 IADTITGAF
+582 IADTITGF
-591 YGAMSGVKGIINSVI
+591 FSKAMDGVKGIINTVI

-618 IPGVSIP
+618 IPGVNIP

-635 NWSGGFAR
+635 NWGGGFAR

-671 KEAGRSNNVVAI
+671 REAGQSNNVVAI
-683 SSGNDTSTILSAI
+683 SSGNDTNVILSAI
-696 KSIADRP
+696 KSIVDRP
-703 TVLSVNGRRFAT
+703 TVLNVNGRRFAV
-715 ATADDYSTVNSRN
+715 ATADDYSTVNARN
-728 DMIINR
+728 DMIVNR
-734 MSGGL
+734 MSGGI

>member
-1 MADYTLS
+1 MANYTLS

-37 SLDSGTGFKNLGSS
+37 SLDSGNGFKKLGAG

-58 ISSVGDS
+58 ISSVGDG
-65 ISAVSDKVSSVG
+65 ISALSDKVSSIG
-77 DSMTAMFTAPI
+77 GSMTGMFTAPI
-88 VAGLISIVSATADI
+88 AAGLTSIVSATADI

-116 SGTVIANA
+116 AGTVIANA
-124 KQAFSTVG
+124 KKAFSTVG

-150 QSLGGDTAKAASYAD
+150 QSLGGDTEKAASYAD
-165 RAMTDMADNA
+165 RAMQDMADNA
-175 NKFGTDIGSIQNAYQ
+175 NKFGTDIGSIQYAYQ
-190 GFAKQNYTM
+190 GFAKANYTM

-229 QLGITVDSSS
+229 QLGITVDSTS
-239 MSFDNVVNAISVMQQ
+239 MSFGNIVNAISVVQA
-254 SLGIAGT
+254 SLGIMGT

-269 IWGSFNQMKAA
+269 VWGSFNQMKAA
-280 AIDFAATLG
+280 AIDFAASLG
-289 QTDAD
+289 QKDAD
-294 VQAAFNNMYQSAV
+294 IQTAFNNMYQSAA
-307 TFANNVKGV
+307 TFANNVKAV
-316 LQNIWDNLP
+316 LQNVWDNLP
-325 LTEFQKNLI
+325 LAEYQKTLI

-340 GPVLAIFGRIG
+340 GPVLLVLGQIG
-351 GTIGGIT
+351 GAIGGMASGIGVVT
-358 EGFGDLAKGFGKL
+358 QGFGQLAT
-371 SKWFGGLVT
+371 WFGTLVT
-380 SAGGLLPLLSGLIVP
+380 NAGGLLPLLSGLVAP
-395 LTIIAGVAVGIMAL
+395 LLAISGVAVGVMAL

-422 FRNSIATLNETVSG
+422 FRNSVATLYETVSG
-436 AFQQIVTAIQP
+436 AFQQIMTAIQP
-447 MIEPLKEMFSSIFD
+447 MVEPLMEMFSSLFD

-467 ETLLPYIIP
+467 STLLPIIVP
-476 IITNIITIVAD
+476 IITSIVSVVAD
-487 VITAIINIVTP
+487 VISTIISIVSPIVTV
-498 IITIISGIIQ
+498 ISGIIQ
-508 AMIDVISPIING
+508 AMVDVISPIING
-520 ILQVFVAVIEG
+520 IVQVF
-531 VTGLWS
+531 
-537 AWSGTVGIIIEK
+537 GTVFANVSNVVSSAVSAITGVIQTIT
-549 VAGKVQ
+549 GKVQ
-555 ELAGKIKDFLK
+555 SVADSVKNFFK
-566 GAFDAVSGW
+566 GAFDAVAGW

-582 IADTITGAF
+582 IASTITNAF
-591 YGAMSGVKGIINSVI
+591 SSAMAGVKGIINGVI
-606 NGMNGATGIMNK
+606 NGVNGATGLMNK
-618 IPGVSIP
+618 IPGVNIP

-635 NWSGGFAR
+635 DWAGGLAR

-683 SSGNDTSTILSAI
+683 SSGNDTSVILSAI

-703 TVLSVNGRRFAT
+703 TVLNVNGRRFAV
-715 ATADDYSTVNSRN
+715 ATANDYSTVNQRN
-728 DMIINR
+728 DMIVNR
-734 MSGGL
+734 MKGGL

>member
-1 MADYTLS
+1 MANYTLS

-37 SLDSGTGFKNLGSS
+37 SLDSGSGFKKLGAG

-58 ISSVGDS
+58 ISSVGDG
-65 ISAVSDKVSSVG
+65 ISALSDKVSSVG
-77 DSMTAMFTAPI
+77 DSMTGMFTAPI
-88 VAGLISIVSATADI
+88 AAGLTSIVAATADI

-116 SGTVIANA
+116 AGDVIANA
-124 KQAFSTVG
+124 NKAFTTVG

-165 RAMTDMADNA
+165 RAMQDMADNA
-175 NKFGTDIGSIQNAYQ
+175 NKFGTDIESIQYAYQ
-190 GFAKQNYTM
+190 GFAKANYTM

-229 QLGITVDSSS
+229 QLGITVDSTS
-239 MSFDNVVNAISVMQQ
+239 MSFGNIVNAISVVQA
-254 SLGIAGT
+254 SLGIMGT

-269 IWGSFNQMKAA
+269 VWGSFNQMKAS
-280 AIDFAATLG
+280 AIDFAASLG
-289 QTDAD
+289 QKDAD
-294 VQAAFNNMYQSAV
+294 IQTAFNNMYQSAA

-316 LQNIWDNLP
+316 LKNVWDNLP
-325 LTEFQKNLI
+325 LTEYQKTLI

-340 GPVLAIFGRIG
+340 GPVLSILGRIG
-351 GTIGGIT
+351 GAIGGMASGIGAVT
-358 EGFGDLAKGFGKL
+358 QGFGQL
-371 SKWFGGLVT
+371 STWFGTLLT
-380 SAGGLLPLLSGLIVP
+380 NAGGLLPLLSGLVAP
-395 LTIIAGVAVGIMAL
+395 LMAIAGVAVGVMAL

-416 YANSES
+416 YANSEG
-422 FRNSIATLNETVSG
+422 FRNSVATLYETVSG
-436 AFQQIVTAIQP
+436 AFQQIMTAIQP
-447 MIEPLKEMFSSIFD
+447 MIEPLMEMFSSLFD

-467 ETLLPYIIP
+467 STLLPIIVP
-476 IITNIITIVAD
+476 IITSIVSVVAD
-487 VITAIINIVTP
+487 VISTIISIVSPIVTV
-498 IITIISGIIQ
+498 ISGIIQ
-508 AMIDVISPIING
+508 AMVDVISPIING
-520 ILQVFVAVIEG
+520 IVQVF
-531 VTGLWS
+531 
-537 AWSGTVGIIIEK
+537 GTVFASVSNVVSSAVGTITGVIQTIT
-549 VAGKVQ
+549 GKVQ
-555 ELAGKIKDFLK
+555 SVADSVKNFFK
-566 GAFDAVSGW
+566 GAFDAVAGW

-582 IADTITGAF
+582 IASTITNAF
-591 YGAMSGVKGIINSVI
+591 SSAMAGVKGIINGVI
-606 NGMNGATGIMNK
+606 NGVNGATGLMNK
-618 IPGVSIP
+618 IPGVNIP

-635 NWSGGFAR
+635 NWAGGLAR

-683 SSGNDTSTILSAI
+683 SSGSDTSVILSAI

-703 TVLSVNGRRFAT
+703 TVLNVNGRRFAV
-715 ATADDYSTVNSRN
+715 ATANDYSTVNQRN
-728 DMIINR
+728 DMIVNR
-734 MSGGL
+734 MKGGL

>member
-37 SLDSGTGFKNLGSS
+37 SLDTGSSFKNLGSS

-65 ISAVSDKVSSVG
+65 ISAVSDKVSSIG

-88 VAGLISIVSATADI
+88 AAGLTSIVSATADI

-116 SGTVIANA
+116 AGTVIANA

-132 VSANQYMEQVT
+132 ISANQYMEQVT

-165 RAMTDMADNA
+165 RAMKDMADNA
-175 NKFGTDIGSIQNAYQ
+175 NKFGTDMESIQYAYQ

-218 SDASKMTDVQE
+218 ADASKMTGIQE
-229 QLGITVDSSS
+229 QLGVTVDGTS
-239 MSFDNVVNAISVMQQ
+239 MSFGNIVNAISVMQQ

-261 TSKEASTT
+261 TAKEASTT

-280 AIDFAATLG
+280 AIDFAATFG
-289 QTDAD
+289 QANTDTD
-294 VQAAFNNMYQSAV
+294 TAFNNMYQSAV
-307 TFANNVKGV
+307 TFANNVKAV
-316 LQNIWDNLP
+316 LKNVWDNLP
-325 LTEFQKNLI
+325 LAEYQKTLI

-340 GPVLAIFGRIG
+340 GPVLSILGRIG
-351 GTIGGIT
+351 GAIGNIT
-358 EGFGDLAKGFGKL
+358 EGFGDLLKHIGSLASG
-371 SKWFGGLVT
+371 FGGLV
-380 SAGGLLPLLSGLIVP
+380 SDAGGLLPLLSQMAVP
-395 LTIIAGVAVGIMAL
+395 LLIIAGVAVGIMAL

-416 YANSES
+416 YSSSES
-422 FRNSIATLNETVSG
+422 FRNSVATLNDTISG
-436 AFQQIVTAIQP
+436 AFQQIMTAIQP
-447 MIEPLKEMFSSIFD
+447 MIEPLTEMFSSIFE
-461 ALVSLF
+461 AIVSLF
-467 ETLLPYIIP
+467 TTLLPIIIP
-476 IITNIITIVAD
+476 IITNIITVVAD
-487 VITAIINIVTP
+487 VITTIINIVTP
-498 IITIISGIIQ
+498 IITIVSGIIQ
-508 AMIDVISPIING
+508 AMVDVISPIING
-520 ILQVFVAVIEG
+520 ILQVFASVIEG

-537 AWSGTVGIIIEK
+537 AWASTVGGII
-549 VAGKVQ
+549 GKVTGVVQ
-555 ELAGKIKDFLK
+555 DVASKIKDFFK
-566 GAFDAVSGW
+566 GAFDAVAGW

-582 IADTITGAF
+582 IANTITSAF
-591 YGAMSGVKGIINSVI
+591 SGAMSGVKGIINTVI

-625 KIPNLLHGTD
+625 KIPNLLRGTD
-635 NWSGGFAR
+635 NWAGGFAR

-683 SSGNDTSTILSAI
+683 SNGNDTSTILSAI

-703 TVLSVNGRRFAT
+703 NVFNVNGRRFAV
-715 ATADDYSTVNSRN
+715 ATADDYSTVNQRN
-728 DMIINR
+728 DMIVNR
-734 MSGGL
+734 MRGGL

>member
-65 ISAVSDKVSSVG
+65 ISAVSDKVSSIG

-88 VAGLISIVSATADI
+88 AAGLTSIVSATADI

-116 SGTVIANA
+116 AGTVIANA
-124 KQAFSTVG
+124 NKAFATVG

-150 QSLGGDTAKAASYAD
+150 QSLGGDTAKAAAYAD

-175 NKFGTDIGSIQNAYQ
+175 NKFGTDIESIQNAYQ

-218 SDASKMTDVQE
+218 SDTSKMKDIQE

-239 MSFDNVVNAISVMQQ
+239 MSFDNIVNAISVAQASM
-254 SLGIAGT
+254 GIMGT

-280 AIDFAATLG
+280 ATDYQASLG
-289 QTDAD
+289 QTDSDTKASFD
-294 VQAAFNNMYQSAV
+294 NMYQSAV
-307 TFANNVKGV
+307 TFANNVKAA

-325 LTEFQKNLI
+325 LTEYQKTLI

-340 GPVLAIFGRIG
+340 GPVLAILGRIG
-351 GTIGGIT
+351 GAIGGIGKGIGAVT
-358 EGFGDLAKGFGKL
+358 EGFGSL
-371 SKWFGGLVT
+371 STWFGTLV
-380 SAGGLLPLLSGLIVP
+380 SNAGGLLPLLSGLVTP
-395 LTIIAGVAVGIMAL
+395 LLIIAGVAIGVVAL
-409 VEAFKQL
+409 VTAFKNL
-416 YANSES
+416 YNSSES
-422 FRNSIATLNETVSG
+422 FRASVDTLVSTVQEKFS
-436 AFQQIVTAIQP
+436 QILAAIQP
-447 MIEPLKEMFSSIFD
+447 MIEPIKEMFTAIWD
-461 ALVSLF
+461 AIVGVF
-467 ETLLPYIIP
+467 EALLPYVIP
-476 IITNIITIVAD
+476 IITNIISIVAD

-520 ILQVFVAVIEG
+520 ILKVFGAVIEG

-537 AWSGTVGIIIEK
+537 AWSVTVGGIIEK

-555 ELAGKIKDFLK
+555 EVAGKIKDFFK

-582 IADTITGAF
+582 IADTITSAF
-591 YGAMSGVKGIINSVI
+591 SGAMSGVKGIINGVI

-618 IPGVSIP
+618 IPGVNIP

-657 GTVVVPHDI
+657 GTIVIPHDI

-703 TVLSVNGRRFAT
+703 NVFNVNGRRFAV

>member
-14 ISSLEKSFKSA
+14 ISSLEKSFQSA

-37 SLDSGTGFKNLGSS
+37 SLDSGSSFKNLGSS
-51 LDSVGSK
+51 LDNVGSK

-77 DSMTAMFTAPI
+77 DSMTGMFTAPI
-88 VAGLISIVSATADI
+88 VAGLASIVSATADI

-116 SGTVIANA
+116 AGDVVMNA
-124 KQAFSTVG
+124 TQAFATVG
-132 VSANQYMEQVT
+132 VSANEYMEQVT

-150 QSLGGDTAKAASYAD
+150 QSLGGDTAKAAAYAD

-175 NKFGTDIGSIQNAYQ
+175 NKFGTDIESIQNAYQ

-218 SDASKMTDVQE
+218 SDASKMKDIQE
-229 QLGITVDSSS
+229 QLGITVDGTS
-239 MSFDNVVNAISVMQQ
+239 MSFDNITNAISVTQASM
-254 SLGIAGT
+254 GIMGT

-280 AIDFAATLG
+280 ATDFVASLG
-289 QTDAD
+289 QDDAAVEVTFD
-294 VQAAFNNMYQSAV
+294 NMYQSAV
-307 TFANNVKGV
+307 TFANNVKAA
-316 LQNIWDNLP
+316 LQNVWDNLP
-325 LTEFQKNLI
+325 LTEFQKTLI
-334 ATVAVA
+334 TTVAVA
-340 GPVLAIFGRIG
+340 GPVLAILGRIG
-351 GTIGGIT
+351 KAIGGISKGIGVFT
-358 EGFGDLAKGFGKL
+358 EGFGSISTGFGTML
-371 SKWFGGLVT
+371 SN
-380 SAGGLLPLLSGLIVP
+380 AGGLMPLLSGLTTP
-395 LTIIAGVAVGIMAL
+395 LLIISGVAVGIVAL
-409 VEAFKQL
+409 VTAFQNL
-416 YANSES
+416 YNSSEE
-422 FRNSIATLNETVSG
+422 FRNSIAALKDMAG
-436 AFQQIVTAIQP
+436 MAFQQIVTAIQP
-447 MIEPLKEMFSSIFD
+447 MIEPLKEMFTSIWD
-461 ALVSLF
+461 AIVGVF
-467 ETLLPYIIP
+467 EALLPYVVP
-476 IITNIITIVAD
+476 IITNIIVIVAD

-520 ILQVFVAVIEG
+520 ILQVFGAVIEG

-537 AWSGTVGIIIEK
+537 TWSGTVGGIIEK

-555 ELAGKIKDFLK
+555 EVAGKIKDFFK
-566 GAFDAVSGW
+566 GAFDAVAGW
-575 ASSIFGG
+575 ASSTFGG
-582 IADTITGAF
+582 IADTISGAF
-591 YGAMSGVKGIINSVI
+591 SKAMGGVKGIINSII

-618 IPGVSIP
+618 IPGVNIP

-635 NWSGGFAR
+635 NWAGGFAR

-671 KEAGRSNNVVAI
+671 REAGQSNNVVAI
-683 SSGNDTSTILSAI
+683 SSGNDTNVILSAI
-696 KSIADRP
+696 KSIANRP
-703 TVLSVNGRRFAT
+703 TVLNVNGRRFAT
-715 ATADDYSTVNSRN
+715 ATADDYSTVSNRR
-728 DMIINR
+728 DTIINR
-734 MSGGL
+734 MAGGQ

>member
-1 MADYTLS
+1 MANYTLS

-37 SLDSGTGFKNLGSS
+37 SLDSGNGFKKLGAGI
-51 LDSVGSK
+51 DSVGSK
-58 ISSVGDS
+58 ISSVGDG
-65 ISAVSDKVSSVG
+65 ISALSDKVSSIG
-77 DSMTAMFTAPI
+77 DSMTGMFTAPI
-88 VAGLISIVSATADI
+88 AAGLTSIVAATADI

-116 SGTVIANA
+116 AGAVIANA
-124 KQAFSTVG
+124 NKAFTTVG
-132 VSANQYMEQVT
+132 VSANEYMEQVT

-165 RAMTDMADNA
+165 RAMQDMADNA
-175 NKFGTDIGSIQNAYQ
+175 NKFGTDIGSIQYAYQ
-190 GFAKQNYTM
+190 GFAKANYTM

-229 QLGITVDSSS
+229 QLGITVDSTS
-239 MSFDNVVNAISVMQQ
+239 MSFGNIVNAISVVQA
-254 SLGIAGT
+254 SLGIMGT

-269 IWGSFNQMKAA
+269 VWGSFNQMKAS
-280 AIDFAATLG
+280 AIDFAASLG
-289 QTDAD
+289 QKDAD
-294 VQAAFNNMYQSAV
+294 IQASFNNMYQSAV

-316 LQNIWDNLP
+316 LQNVWDNLP
-325 LTEFQKNLI
+325 LTEYQKTLI

-340 GPVLAIFGRIG
+340 GPVLSVLGRIG
-351 GTIGGIT
+351 GAIGGMAIGIGAVT
-358 EGFGDLAKGFGKL
+358 QGFGQLAT
-371 SKWFGGLVT
+371 WFGTLLT
-380 SAGGLLPLLSGLIVP
+380 NAGGLLPLLSGLVTP
-395 LTIIAGVAVGIMAL
+395 LLIISGVAVGVMAL

-416 YANSES
+416 YANSEG
-422 FRNSIATLNETVSG
+422 FRNSVATLYETLSG
-436 AFQQIVTAIQP
+436 AFQQIMTAIQP
-447 MIEPLKEMFSSIFD
+447 MIEPLMEMFSSLYD

-467 ETLLPYIIP
+467 STLLPIIVP
-476 IITNIITIVAD
+476 ILTNIIAIVAD
-487 VITAIINIVTP
+487 VISSIIAIVSPIVTVISGIVQALVDVIVP
-498 IITIISGIIQ
+498 IVNGIVQVFGAAVNGVTEIWRAWSSTISGII
-508 AMIDVISPIING
+508 
-520 ILQVFVAVIEG
+520 EK
-531 VTGLWS
+531 VTG
-537 AWSGTVGIIIEK
+537 V
-549 VAGKVQ
+549 VQ
-555 ELAGKIKDFLK
+555 DAANNIKNFFK
-566 GAFDAVSGW
+566 GAFDAVAGW

-582 IADTITGAF
+582 IAGTITNAF
-591 YGAMSGVKGIINSVI
+591 SSAMAGVRGIINGVI
-606 NGMNGATGIMNK
+606 NGLNGATGLMNK
-618 IPGVSIP
+618 IPGVNIP

-635 NWSGGFAR
+635 NWAGGLAR

-683 SSGNDTSTILSAI
+683 SSGNDTNVILSAI

-703 TVLSVNGRRFAT
+703 TVLNVNGRRFAV
-715 ATADDYSTVNSRN
+715 ATANDYSTVNKRN
-728 DMIINR
+728 DMIVNR